1 MDVSKLIFYPIQ
13 ILSLCDVQCVPSAFL
28 GVVNEAKIIFPVI
41 LFGCET
47 QSLTLGGGGHT
58 LRLFD
63 KRLLRIFGPKRDGVR
78 EQWRRLHNEEFYDLC
93 C

>member
-1 MDVSKLIFYPIQ
+1 VFFFGWVKKVKKMFSFFVLGGEIKIFN
-13 ILSLCDVQCVPSAFL
+13 
-28 GVVNEAKIIFPVI
+28 G
-41 LFGCET
+41 
-47 QSLTLGGGGHT
+47 GGGGHT